1 MIPTPELKRN
11 LFFRFPVFL
20 YMAILYG
27 LSSLPGIPIDLP
39 SLPHLDKVLHALAY
53 AGLGMV
59 LARLFRSSPAPA
71 LAGNPIFWVIL
82 TGTLYG
88 ISDELHQTCVPGR
101 DASVFD
107 VVADAFGC
115 AVAALLYRPAVYPH
129 TWQDASPRRKQGE
142 DRS

>member
-1 MIPTPELKRN
+1 MAG
-11 LFFRFPVFL
+11 LF
-20 YMAILYG
+20 A

-53 AGLGMV
+53 AGLGLL
-59 LARLFRSSPAPA
+59 LARLFRSSPAPV
-71 LAGNPIFWVIL
+71 LAGNFIFWVIL

-88 ISDELHQTCVPGR
+88 ISDELHQSCVPGR

-107 VVADAFGC
+107 AVADAFGC
-115 AVAALLYRPAVYPH
+115 TVAALLYRPAVHRPARH
-129 TWQDASPRRKQGE
+129 DASPPYKEEE